1 MTKEQLK
8 ELRDTDIATNMEGDF
23 VFTNRDEGRTK
34 VYGPVSFKEAMII
47 SWAVMKDYMEEM
59 KNE

>member
-8 ELRDTDIATNMEGDF
+8 ELRDTDLTVTMDGDI
-23 VFTNRDEGRTK
+23 VFTKRDKGRTR
-34 VYGPVSFKEAMII
+34 VYGPYPFKEAMIL

-59 KNE
+59 EK